1 MPTNWT
7 GLEAL
12 LQYVFNQEQSTNVFD
27 QNAYILKVALFG
39 GDCAAYRNR
48 DTLTNPAPVSPAP
61 GAPTGP
67 ELKAKCGSYLG
78 PTYPGINAPDPS
90 TFRTAAKSQ
99 AATTMPAATT
109 PAAQQHGAHAA
120 PVHGAPNTAVA
131 PTQGPAI
138 NIQQTLNTLLGTKLP
153 NVQLPHTAVPQLPG
167 GQQIPRG
174 QSANDLLNYLL
185 GP

>member
-1 MPTNWT
+1 
-7 GLEAL
+7 
-12 LQYVFNQEQSTNVFD
+12 
-27 QNAYILKVALFG
+27 
-39 GDCAAYRNR
+39 
-48 DTLTNPAPVSPAP
+48 
-61 GAPTGP
+61 
-67 ELKAKCGSYLG
+67 
-78 PTYPGINAPDPS
+78 
-90 TFRTAAKSQ
+90 
-99 AATTMPAATT
+99 MPAATT